1 VNTDGSN
8 VIGKAGGGQ
17 EAGRKAVPCG
27 AGFSYGGVVRQQ
39 PGRQVLRRARRRRA
53 MRRVGD
59 RIRRRTMRPR
69 MDTVFGRIRVGTAG
83 ASPRLRRWVLAAVL
97 LGVALLPYPSLGS
110 VSVVPA
116 AACRSGCRAGSVPS
130 MIKWTRPLPGS
141 WQVIP
146 GLTGTVPTSGLAYAS
161 VGYGVAAVGVGLTV
175 SGYSAKTGAPLWDQ
189 TLTGFPAGAAIVS
202 VRTWPGEV
210 TAGVSYPDAGHLE
223 RTEVVISGSTG
234 VLSGRYPAA
243 LFGGAVAG
251 SSRYTVIVGPTA
263 VTSYDNA
270 AGRVRWRL
278 PTGPVPQAWRTDGG
292 KLYMAESVGGFLGS
306 APITA
311 LRQINL
317 ATGAQIL
324 VRPLEGL
331 SFTGTFSAAFAG
343 VVLFSTAGGVTA
355 YDGTTGAW
363 LWSLGGAVPEGTD
376 PRKQRIYLTR
386 EANLIA
392 VNPHTGQVTATA
404 SGSAVTGSAGLYAV
418 RDGVALGLDQGPNG
432 DAWGYN
438 IGAQRV
444 TLAAA
449 GLGWP
454 HYFVDLS
461 DIGGSADPG
470 SDLVVIAACTQLAPN
485 PPASPTTPTSLN
497 PPATPASLNPPA
509 TPASLNPP
517 TSSASPTASTTPS
530 GTPASSPAETASS
543 SPSPTQTTPA
553 SGTPSPDVSPSASSA
568 PGQGCLDP
576 ELVALNL

>member
-1 VNTDGSN
+1 
-8 VIGKAGGGQ
+8 
-17 EAGRKAVPCG
+17 
-27 AGFSYGGVVRQQ
+27 
-39 PGRQVLRRARRRRA
+39 
-53 MRRVGD
+53 MGD
-59 RIRRRTMRPR
+59 RIRRRTMRQR
-69 MDTVFGRIRVGTAG
+69 TVTVFGRIRVGTAG

-97 LGVALLPYPSLGS
+97 LSVALLPYPSLGS

-146 GLTGTVPTSGLAYAS
+146 GLTGTVPTSGLAYVS
-161 VGYGVAAVGVGLTV
+161 VGYGIAAVGVGLTV

-189 TLTGFPAGAAIVS
+189 ILTGFPAGASIVS

-210 TAGVSYPDAGHLE
+210 TAGVSYPDAGHQE

-243 LFGGAVAG
+243 LFGGAVVG

-263 VTSYDNA
+263 VTSYDDA
-270 AGRVRWRL
+270 TGRVRWRL

-292 KLYMAESVGGFLGS
+292 QLYMAESAGGFVGS

-363 LWSLGGAVPEGTD
+363 LWFLGGAVPEGTD

-386 EANLIA
+386 EASLIA

-461 DIGGSADPG
+461 DIGGSADPA

-485 PPASPTTPTSLN
+485 PPASSAPSTPS
-497 PPATPASLNPPA
+497 ASLNPPA
-509 TPASLNPP
+509 
-517 TSSASPTASTTPS
+517 SPTTPS
-530 GTPASSPAETASS
+530 GTPASSPAQTASS
-543 SPSPTQTTPA
+543 SQTASSPPSPAQTTPA